1 MATFLPTWAFET
13 NYPSDIN
20 YGLPGLASEFGLPA
34 TDVDRLTLCLE
45 SATLSERFRVNVKGH
60 YADGYSGYR
69 ALVFGSTRRQYY
81 RGWVWFAQN
90 GGNTKLFYLTGQ
102 STTTELGYNDKASA
116 DHDELSATAYFDG
129 EAWIFLRKKRYDQWF
144 KDTITIGKN
153 TFKATGCMV
162 SVKKFSN
169 GSPCGTVIVQDGKS
183 ISPYW
188 SRFLDLSLEM
198 EASGG
203 EISGGR
209 LVYGLELLH
218 NGKPIASW
226 LGPHATITISQF
238 QKNDIFEFRAI
249 PGEAVYQP
257 LFADL
262 CKQTGRPLLAD
273 LNTKTLRP
281 LYRAKVGNL
290 ISYAFLD
297 KSHLWTRICD
307 SNSNTA
313 SALPDDYF
321 QGRNSQYEGSSGD
334 SAKNIQC
341 NLPLLYAHPA
351 ALANSDGTK
360 SITLYFFCAL
370 CNWGCTADYERGDV
384 NFSVL
389 WKTFTVSNIPR
400 ATSNDP
406 GPGNEPFA
414 FSFTITIRKDGT
426 RHIATAVA
434 ITDKDGNSH

>member
-1 MATFLPTWAFET
+1 MATFLPTWAFES

-20 YGLPGLASEFGLPA
+20 YGLPGLASEFNLPA
-34 TDVDRLTLCLE
+34 GDVDRLTLCLE

-60 YADGYSGYR
+60 LADGYSGYR
-69 ALVFGSTRRQYY
+69 ALVFASTRSQYY

-90 GGNTKLFYLTGQ
+90 GGNTKLFYLTGR
-102 STTTELGYNDKASA
+102 STTTELGYDDKASA
-116 DHDELSATAYFDG
+116 DRDELSATAHFDG
-129 EAWIFLRKKRYDQWF
+129 EAWIFLRKKRYDRWF

-153 TFKATGCMV
+153 TFKATGCMI

-188 SRFLDLSLEM
+188 SCFLDLSLEM

-262 CKQTGRPLLAD
+262 RKQTGRPLLAD
-273 LNTKTLRP
+273 LNIKTLRP

-321 QGRNSQYEGSSGD
+321 PGRNSQYEGSSGD

>member
-1 MATFLPTWAFET
+1 MATFLPTWAFES

-20 YGLPGLASEFGLPA
+20 YGLPGLASEFNLPA
-34 TDVDRLTLCLE
+34 GDVDRLTLCLE

-60 YADGYSGYR
+60 IADGYSGYR
-69 ALVFGSTRRQYY
+69 ALVFGSTRSQFY

-116 DHDELSATAYFDG
+116 DKDELSATAYFDG

-162 SVKKFSN
+162 SVKMFSN

-188 SRFLDLSLEM
+188 SCFLDLSLEM
-198 EASGG
+198 EATGG

-238 QKNDIFEFRAI
+238 QKNDTFEFRAI
-249 PGEAVYQP
+249 PGEEVYLP

-290 ISYAFLD
+290 ISYVFLD

-321 QGRNSQYEGSSGD
+321 PGRNSQYEGSSGD

-351 ALANSDGTK
+351 ARANSDGTK

-370 CNWGCTADYERGDV
+370 CNWGCTADHESGDV

-414 FSFTITIRKDGT
+414 FSFTITIRKDGN
-426 RHIATAVA
+426 RYIATAVA